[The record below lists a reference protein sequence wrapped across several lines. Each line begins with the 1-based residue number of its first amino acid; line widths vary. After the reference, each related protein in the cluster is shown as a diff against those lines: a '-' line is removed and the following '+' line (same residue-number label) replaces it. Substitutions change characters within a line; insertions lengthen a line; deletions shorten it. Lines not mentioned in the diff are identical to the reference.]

1 MRTAETLQTYHTYVH
16 ILRNTSCIRK
26 PQVIW
31 GGGGGVCKMP
41 CRGSCLKFRPR
52 AQEYRQDFR
61 NRKSV
66 AAKKKKKRR
75 IAGKKDAVSV
85 SGFQKNPR
93 LCGKHFADRNVAG
106 KPVSCGWLYLP
117 ITRCT
122 VIVVHWLSLPH
133 SLTSCQRNAWLWLF
147 TSCLC
152 HIPLPL

>member
-1 MRTAETLQTYHTYVH
+1 MCIFCG
-16 ILRNTSCIRK
+16 ILVVLENHRSS
-26 PQVIW
+26 
-31 GGGGGVCKMP
+31 GGGGGEFAK
-41 CRGSCLKFRPR
+41 CLVG
-52 AQEYRQDFR
+52 EVVR
-61 NRKSV
+61 NLGPEHKSTGRISQI
-66 AAKKKKKRR
+66 ASLSQQKKKKRR
-75 IAGKKDAVSV
+75 RAGKKDAVSV

-93 LCGKHFADRNVAG
+93 SCGKHFADRNVAG

-122 VIVVHWLSLPH
+122 VIVVHWWSLPH